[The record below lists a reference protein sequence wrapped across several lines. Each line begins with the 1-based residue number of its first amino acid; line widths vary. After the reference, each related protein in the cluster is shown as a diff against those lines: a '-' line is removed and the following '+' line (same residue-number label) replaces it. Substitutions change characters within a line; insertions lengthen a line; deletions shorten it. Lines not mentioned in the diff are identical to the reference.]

1 MSWAICVNQ
10 AIEELLIAC
19 TLFVMKL
26 TAHRLSHRLATS
38 HAGPSFI
45 CFVVLSLS
53 FKMSDLW
60 SWPVVCFYVRGD
72 VIWKEDSVANA
83 IWEQY
88 SHHAAAYRVLPS
100 RYYWRRFWYVVLH
113 DLNFQ

>member
-1 MSWAICVNQ
+1 MW
-10 AIEELLIAC
+10 
-19 TLFVMKL
+19 
-26 TAHRLSHRLATS
+26 
-38 HAGPSFI
+38 
-45 CFVVLSLS
+45 
-53 FKMSDLW
+53 DLW
-60 SWPVVCFYVRGD
+60 SWPVVCFYVKSSWAAL
-72 VIWKEDSVANA
+72 ILIQESVANA